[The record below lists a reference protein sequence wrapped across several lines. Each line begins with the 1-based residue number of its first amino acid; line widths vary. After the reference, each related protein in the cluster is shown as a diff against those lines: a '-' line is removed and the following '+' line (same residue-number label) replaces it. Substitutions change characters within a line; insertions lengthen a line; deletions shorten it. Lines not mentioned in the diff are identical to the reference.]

1 MDEPEQGSAHKYLTV
16 RDHLAA
22 LVAQELQVGD
32 AIPSERH
39 LSQQFG
45 LSRMT
50 VRQAVDTLVTD
61 GVLVREQG
69 RGTFVA
75 PQRMDF
81 EMRLT
86 TFGEEMRRRG
96 MEPATT
102 VLAAQVVA
110 ATPDVATA
118 LELEPRQKVHFL
130 YRVRSADGVPICI
143 EQAWV
148 PVVAGAHALRRRPPG
163 EHVRG
168 AAGARAG
175 PRVGRGHAVRRRGHR
190 HRGVPARA
198 RRRPRRAARR
208 APHLLGRQPRRCS
221 PAPATA
227 PTATACG
234 SRCAR
239 RGPRWSPDDAPTVD
253 ARARRHTHRR
263 RTAMRPQSRDQAAA
277 ILAAL
282 GGVDNIDEIEPCTTR
297 LRSLVRDASRVDAA
311 GLRAAGRVRRDDLR
325 TRGAGGG
332 GAARRPHRHRP
343 RRADVRSRT

>member
-16 RDHLAA
+16 RDHLAT

-102 VLAAQVVA
+102 VLAAQVVS

-148 PVVAGAHALRRRPPG
+148 PVVLAPTLFDDGPPASMYEALRER
-163 EHVRG
+163 
-168 AAGARAG
+168 RAG

-190 HRGVPARA
+190 HRGVPARP

-208 APHLLGRQPRRCS
+208 ATHLLRRQRDDVLPRLLPRRPLQRVGPPARPAARPRPPTSHRGRRSRPATTPTPGGRQ
-221 PAPATA
+221 
-227 PTATACG
+227 
-234 SRCAR
+234 
-239 RGPRWSPDDAPTVD
+239 
-253 ARARRHTHRR
+253 
-263 RTAMRPQSRDQAAA
+263 
-277 ILAAL
+277 
-282 GGVDNIDEIEPCTTR
+282 
-297 LRSLVRDASRVDAA
+297 
-311 GLRAAGRVRRDDLR
+311 
-325 TRGAGGG
+325 
-332 GAARRPHRHRP
+332 
-343 RRADVRSRT
+343 